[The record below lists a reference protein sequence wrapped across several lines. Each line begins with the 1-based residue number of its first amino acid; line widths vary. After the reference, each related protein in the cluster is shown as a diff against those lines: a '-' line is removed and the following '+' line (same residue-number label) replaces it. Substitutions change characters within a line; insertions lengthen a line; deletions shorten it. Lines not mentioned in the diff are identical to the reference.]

1 MIRETFKTNTGIMF
15 DSEGLRRVG
24 LDPSTLYPEVLPR
37 PPAITID
44 SRSISNQPTLPSS
57 WWTWLF
63 SKTAADDSSTATSQ
77 QALFS
82 SATSNGELGNGTEE
96 EEDLKDALMPIY
108 DQLVLAPGWWTLE
121 VVPLQHRH
129 QPHDC
134 KWVRWYG
141 CVSLPRFRSFYVPSL
156 VLPYSVILLDGTLV
170 RVAPF
175 HGRRPMVSTC
185 TGL

>member
-15 DSEGLRRVG
+15 DSESLRRVG
-24 LDPSTLYPEVLPR
+24 LDPNTLYPEVLPR

-63 SKTAADDSSTATSQ
+63 SKTAADDSTTATS

-82 SATSNGELGNGTEE
+82 SATSNGELGGGTEE
-96 EEDLKDALMPIY
+96 VEDLKDALMPIY
-108 DQLVLAPGWWTLE
+108 DQLALAPGWWILE

-141 CVSLPRFRSFYVPSL
+141 CVFFSFYRT
-156 VLPYSVILLDGTLV
+156 LLY
-170 RVAPF
+170 
-175 HGRRPMVSTC
+175 HH
-185 TGL
+185 